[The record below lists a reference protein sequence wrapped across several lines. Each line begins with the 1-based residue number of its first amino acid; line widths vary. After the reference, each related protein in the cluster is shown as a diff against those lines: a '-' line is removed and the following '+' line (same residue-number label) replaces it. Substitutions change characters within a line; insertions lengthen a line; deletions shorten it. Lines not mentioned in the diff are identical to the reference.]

1 MNVSPDTIVAAFER
15 VVAKRRDEVAIIADG
30 AATTFGE
37 LSAGAEPWVRALVA
51 LGVGKGDRIG
61 VLLPNTIEWLYLDL
75 AAGTVG
81 AIVVPVNGRY
91 RSAELDKFL
100 RAADLRV
107 LFAHDTF
114 LTNRYLDRL
123 TEVIPE
129 LASAKPGEWKAA
141 RYPSLEHVIAMG
153 AERLPGMMPRER
165 FLAGAGAVDERRV
178 RAAESHVG
186 PRDPAFIFYT
196 SGSTGEPKGV
206 VAPQD
211 SVVNMRRYAR
221 AQGMTADD
229 RMLCPMPLYYIGG
242 HFVSFLTPLLNG
254 SSVVLGQTFDLDEIV
269 TLVKAYDLTFFG
281 HVPPTFTQL
290 MRHPKLEGTDLSSV
304 RVAFVAGSA
313 FSLAQLQGWSK
324 RLGIARFMGGF
335 GMTETLGGASCTSAD
350 DPLDIVGTTV
360 GRPIDG
366 FEFRILDPETK
377 APVPV
382 GQPGELWVRGRTMLG
397 YHGMGEREMR
407 DYVTPDGWFRTGDL
421 LLERPDGRYAY
432 VARLKDLIKVRGEN
446 VSAPQVEADLVRHPD
461 VVEAAVVGV
470 ADEERGEAVVAYV
483 QRAPGS
489 TLSRE
494 ALRAWCKGRM
504 APHKVPQHVVWIDA
518 AESWPRTPSAK
529 IAKATLRATFKPES
543 VDTR

>member
-1 MNVSPDTIVAAFER
+1 MNLSPDTIVAAFER
-15 VVAKRRDEVAIIADG
+15 VATERRHEIAVITG
-30 AATTFGE
+30 GVATTFGE
-37 LSAGAEPWVRALVA
+37 LLDAAEPWTRALFA

-75 AAGTVG
+75 AAGRAG

-91 RSAELDKFL
+91 RPAELDKFL

-129 LASAKPGEWKAA
+129 LAAAKPGEWKAE

-153 AERLPGMMPRER
+153 AERLPGMMPREQ
-165 FLAGAGAVDERRV
+165 FLAGGSAVDGKSV
-178 RAAESHVG
+178 RAAQARVG

-211 SVVNMRRYAR
+211 SVINLRRYAR
-221 AQGMTADD
+221 AQSMTPDD

-242 HFVSFLTPLLNG
+242 HFVSFLTPLLVG

-269 TLVKAYDLTFFG
+269 TLIQAHHVTFFG
-281 HVPPTFTQL
+281 HVPSTFTQL
-290 MRHPKLEGTDLSSV
+290 MHHPKLADSDLSSV

-313 FSLAQLQGWSK
+313 FSLAQLEAWSK
-324 RLGIARFMGGF
+324 RLRIARFLGGF
-335 GMTETLGGASCTSAD
+335 GMTETLGGASCTAPD

-360 GRPIDG
+360 GRPNDG
-366 FEFRILDPETK
+366 FEFRTLDPQTQT
-377 APVPV
+377 PVAV

-397 YHGMGEREMR
+397 YYGMSEGEMR

-483 QRAPGS
+483 QRAAGS
-489 TLSRE
+489 TLSKE
-494 ALRAWCKGRM
+494 ALRAWC
-504 APHKVPQHVVWIDA
+504 
-518 AESWPRTPSAK
+518 
-529 IAKATLRATFKPES
+529 
-543 VDTR
+543 